1 MEKREEIKAHLN
13 GVFNEI
19 EAFLGFKPTC
29 YIAGGSIASIVL
41 GETPNDYDVWFEL
54 PDYFDQVDKAVTKAD
69 LAQNIMFATTNRTK
83 YATTVFLPSGK
94 KVQFVCNRMGHP
106 DGLVPQFDFRHTQS
120 FYTQEGFLSCDI
132 EFISRRCLEFVGKL
146 DHPINTMERV
156 LKFSKRGYFV
166 PSETLESLMLAI
178 TKTDPAIIKGSAKHA
193 GSL

>member
-1 MEKREEIKAHLN
+1 MEKREEIREHLN
-13 GVFNEI
+13 EVFSEI
-19 EAFLGFKPTC
+19 TAYLGFKPTC
-29 YIAGGSIASIVL
+29 YIAGGCIASIVL
-41 GETPNDYDVWFEL
+41 GERPNDYDVWFEL
-54 PDYFDQVDKAVTKAD
+54 PDYFEQVNKAITD
-69 LAQNIMFATTNRTK
+69 PLAQRTK
-83 YATTVFLPSGK
+83 YATTIFLASGR